1 MRRKFICF
9 CALLAML
16 ASLSALL
23 WCLHALGYRVNR
35 SASLPGYVYRLTPLD
50 MGEKL
55 VHGDCVAVDL
65 SRFENHVIRQGVER
79 GYVNFREPMLKR
91 IGAVPGDRVAIAGN
105 ELFINDIAVPVTVAS
120 ADSYGGVLLPWPTPL
135 VLPPDHYWLVSD
147 SQRGFDSRYFGPIN
161 RTSFTHRARFIF

>member
-1 MRRKFICF
+1 MRRKCICF

-16 ASLSALL
+16 ASLSSLL
-23 WCLHALGYRVNR
+23 WVLHTVGYRVNR

-50 MGEKL
+50 MDERL
-55 VHGDCVAVDL
+55 MYGDCVAVDL
-65 SRFENHVIRQGVER
+65 SRFENHVIRQGAER

-91 IGAVPGDRVAIAGN
+91 IGAVSGDRVAIAGN

-120 ADSYGGVLLPWPTPL
+120 ADSYGGALLPWPTPL
-135 VLPPDHYWLVSD
+135 VLSPDHYWLVSEP
-147 SQRGFDSRYFGPIN
+147 QRGFDSRYFGPIN